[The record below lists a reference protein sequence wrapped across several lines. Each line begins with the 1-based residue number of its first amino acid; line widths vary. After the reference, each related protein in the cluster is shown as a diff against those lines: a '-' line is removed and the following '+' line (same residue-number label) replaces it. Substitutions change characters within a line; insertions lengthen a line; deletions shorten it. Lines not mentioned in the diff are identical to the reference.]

1 MKYHEYQEE
10 IRGCWCTISSP
21 SDVSLS
27 AAGSCARSG
36 GRGRAGLVIS
46 NLAPLRSASAGSSAA
61 LLPGAAFSHNPSL
74 SAEFQLPNW
83 FGDGTDLFFFFFPPL
98 GRCVMRAFRETLNY

>member
-1 MKYHEYQEE
+1 MLHHQLSERRVALGCGQLCPQ
-10 IRGCWCTISSP
+10 RGP
-21 SDVSLS
+21 
-27 AAGSCARSG
+27 
-36 GRGRAGLVIS
+36 GRAGLVIS
-46 NLAPLRSASAGSSAA
+46 NLAPLGSSSVGSSAA

-83 FGDGTDLFFFFFPPL
+83 FGDGTDLPFFFFFPL